1 MRVRCLCACRALLLL
16 YSVTLFVKTQPL
28 SVTIDDFRS
37 RETPH
42 DDEIEKDIEIMKR
55 RLLREL
61 GMSETPEV
69 SEVNI
74 SKSEMDRVLEIYHQ
88 NAQIA
93 DSEEMMGEY
102 DTIRQFYTF
111 RDQGRS
117 GCLTSITK
125 LMQMIVYLLL
135 CVCHERSVNLY
146 FVTCFGRA
154 HSRDCNQNFQPKF
167 QHEIN
172 GRGSCSSISLQD
184 FQQDYFYITQSAQA
198 KF

>member
-111 RDQGRS
+111 RDQ
-117 GCLTSITK
+117 
-125 LMQMIVYLLL
+125 
-135 CVCHERSVNLY
+135 
-146 FVTCFGRA
+146 
-154 HSRDCNQNFQPKF
+154 
-167 QHEIN
+167 
-172 GRGSCSSISLQD
+172 D